1 MVDVAR
7 DLCLLIDKVIQT
19 DQGATYRG
27 WLGRVLPHM
36 SDAYKD
42 TEESH
47 RSHMGASQLGQ
58 DCGRAVWYSF
68 RWATK
73 GAHSGRMLRLFN
85 RGHIEEAR
93 FIAMLLTVG
102 MPVYQQDEN
111 GKQFRISFGDG
122 HGGGSGDG
130 VTQYNGS
137 PTLLEC
143 KTHNEK
149 SFIELAGSL
158 ESWRKYL
165 DGEGHFKGKGV
176 RDAKPD
182 HFVQSQIYMRKMGLA
197 LCLYM
202 GVCKNTDDLYI
213 ELLTLNSEHADQY
226 IDRGE
231 KLIQMS
237 TPPKKISES
246 PGFWKCTY
254 CEHRR
259 VCHMKLPPDRNCRT
273 CKYIQ
278 LESDG
283 KWSCTYPAQQMILS
297 PKKQL
302 EGCYRYK
309 MASHYQGV

>member
-1 MVDVAR
+1 MTVNVAI
-7 DLCLLIDKVIQT
+7 DLCNTIDKAIQI

-27 WLGRVLPHM
+27 WLGKVLPHM
-36 SDAYKD
+36 SDAYRD
-42 TEESH
+42 DEESF

-68 RWATK
+68 RWATRA
-73 GAHSGRMLRLFN
+73 AHSGRMLRLFN

-111 GKQFRISFGDG
+111 GKQFRIHFGDG

-130 VTQYNGS
+130 VTQYNNA
-137 PTLLEC
+137 PALIEA

-158 ESWRKYL
+158 KEWRDYL
-165 DGEGHFKGKGV
+165 AGEGHFKGKGV
-176 RDAKPD
+176 REAKPE
-182 HFVQSQIYMRKMGLA
+182 HFVQAQIYMRKMGIA
-197 LCLYM
+197 ICLYM
-202 GVCKNTDDLYI
+202 AVCKNTDDLYI
-213 ELLTLNSEHADQY
+213 EIITLNPEHADQY

-231 KLIQMS
+231 KLIQLP

-246 PGFWKCTY
+246 PGFWKCTW
-254 CEHRR
+254 CEHRP
-259 VCHMKLPPDRNCRT
+259 VCHMKRDPDRNCRT

-278 LESDG
+278 LGTSG
-283 KWSCTYPAQQMILS
+283 TWSCTHPTQCAILS
-297 PKKQL
+297 TEAQMM
-302 EGCYRYK
+302 GCKLYK
-309 MASHYQGV
+309 MADYYR